1 MIIARLVVLA
11 ILRGYLIVALALLA
25 LFGLFAFMEEAGDIG
40 DGAYSAAD
48 AVAFVSMSLPA
59 TLLDLA
65 PFIILLG
72 TIFGLAGFL
81 RSQELLALRAAG
93 WSPLQISG
101 LAVAAGLVAG
111 VLVLPLELSA
121 RPLLQQALLFRTS
134 EQSPDGNLLDRN
146 GSWIARGNTFVYVG
160 SLRGGERPS
169 NVSVFVFDDDLQ
181 LTRFTHARTAEI
193 IAPDRWRLRQVDIR
207 RIRSDGHDRSFKGT
221 LNWRPIWYP
230 AALLTA
236 FPLGSL
242 TLGELRQQIDF
253 LATSTTSGASGRA
266 ADSGRSSG
274 NRAPDVAHAQEFWR
288 RMLMPVVLIAFA
300 VIGAGLI
307 LRVPPRSSGGAV
319 VLLGIALAIGLYLF
333 LQIGVNAGARIGLP
347 PFLSVAL
354 PILLLGAAA
363 TALLLRTNQGPR

>member
-1 MIIARLVVLA
+1 MIIARLVILA

-48 AVAFVSMSLPA
+48 AVAFVTLSLPA

-65 PFIILLG
+65 PFVILLG

-93 WSPLQISG
+93 LSPLQITG
-101 LAVAAGLVAG
+101 LAAAAGLLAG

-121 RPLLQQALLFRTS
+121 RPLLQQALLFRVS

-160 SLRGGERPS
+160 ALRGGERPS
-169 NVSVFVFDDDLQ
+169 NVSEFVFDDDLA
-181 LTRFTHARTAEI
+181 LTRFMHARDAQI
-193 IAPDRWRLRQVDIR
+193 MAPDRWRLRQVEIR
-207 RIRSDGHDRSFKGT
+207 RIGPDGHDRAFKDT

-242 TLGELRQQIDF
+242 TLGELRQQIAF
-253 LATSTTSGASGRA
+253 LTSSTTGQARDRA
-266 ADSGRSSG
+266 AG
-274 NRAPDVAHAQEFWR
+274 NRATGSGAPGAAHALEFWR
-288 RMLMPVVLIAFA
+288 RALTPIMLVAFA

-307 LRVPPRSSGGAV
+307 LR
-319 VLLGIALAIGLYLF
+319 
-333 LQIGVNAGARIGLP
+333 
-347 PFLSVAL
+347 
-354 PILLLGAAA
+354 
-363 TALLLRTNQGPR
+363 

>member
-1 MIIARLVVLA
+1 MIIARLVILA

-48 AVAFVSMSLPA
+48 AVAFVTMSLPA

-93 WSPLQISG
+93 WSPLQITG
-101 LAVAAGLVAG
+101 LAVAAGLLAG

-121 RPLLQQALLFRTS
+121 RPLLQQALLFRIS

-146 GSWIARGNTFVYVG
+146 GSWIARGDTFVYVG

-169 NVSVFVFDDDLQ
+169 NVSQFVFDDDLQ

-193 IAPDRWRLRQVDIR
+193 IAPDRWRLRQVEIR
-207 RIRSDGHDRSFKGT
+207 RIGPDGHDRNFKDT

-230 AALLTA
+230 TALLTA

-242 TLGELRQQIDF
+242 TLGELRQQIAF
-253 LATSTTSGASGRA
+253 LATSTISGAPSRTA
-266 ADSGRSSG
+266 G
-274 NRAPDVAHAQEFWR
+274 NRAPEAAHALELWR
-288 RMLMPVVLIAFA
+288 RALMPAVLIAFA
-300 VIGAGLI
+300 MIGAGLI
-307 LRVPPRSSGGAV
+307 LRVRPRSSGGFV

-354 PILLLGAAA
+354 PIVLLCAAA